1 MAAARDGNQL
11 NQERN
16 HQQGRNGADDTF
28 PDVDDRLKGFLHT
41 SFLSYGFGFLFV
53 SFSLIFFF
61 LFIIYVFFSF
71 FIYLVFILFD
81 FLVFCFCL
89 IFFSFISSIFPN
101 G

>member
-81 FLVFCFCL
+81 FLVFGFL
-89 IFFSFISSIFPN
+89 FDFLLFHFQYFP
-101 G
+101 